1 LSIDLATKAHLRGLL
16 DKREYLKA
24 LDRLEVKKTLEGHY
38 DWVLRER
45 LIKHAPDIINQNAY
59 AGSTSR
65 LKRMIKDGLENSQVH
80 KRGIS

>member
-1 LSIDLATKAHLRGLL
+1 LLSGSSHKLSIDLSTKVHLRSLL

-45 LIKHAPDIINQNAY
+45 IFKHAPDIIN
-59 AGSTSR
+59 
-65 LKRMIKDGLENSQVH
+65 
-80 KRGIS
+80 